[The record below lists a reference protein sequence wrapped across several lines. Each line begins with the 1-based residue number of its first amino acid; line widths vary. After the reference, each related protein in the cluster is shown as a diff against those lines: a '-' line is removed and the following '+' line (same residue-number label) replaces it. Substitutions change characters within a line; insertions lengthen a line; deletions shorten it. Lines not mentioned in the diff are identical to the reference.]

1 MFGAL
6 GECVAWRRE
15 VLVEV
20 TRAEKSKLVS
30 AAPEN

>member
-1 MFGAL
+1 
-6 GECVAWRRE
+6 VAWRRE